1 MQKISYNDIDFSKLK
16 KLDVKSFE
24 NYIYVDDNKKNIY
37 KILKEEDFG
46 KLQNKS
52 LKLDLLE
59 EKKDTTNIS
68 IPKLKIENNIFVGV
82 IEDYIDGYDLCD
94 INLNC
99 KDINEIMNILI
110 KVSME
115 LKKIHEENIVISDL
129 NARNIRIDKNGTPY
143 FLDCLSYS
151 IGKYKSDVISRI
163 LLSYL
168 VEHDIYPE
176 TITKEMDKI
185 SFMMLVFNLIFD
197 KKFYY
202 ITYNEYES
210 KIESI
215 KYLGAL
221 QNYFEMLK
229 TRKKQ
234 IDMPYLHEIISDCDV
249 KKYKKEMR

>member
-46 KLQNKS
+46 KLQDKS

-59 EKKDTTNIS
+59 EKKDATNIS

-110 KVSME
+110 K
-115 LKKIHEENIVISDL
+115 N
-129 NARNIRIDKNGTPY
+129 
-143 FLDCLSYS
+143 F
-151 IGKYKSDVISRI
+151 
-163 LLSYL
+163 
-168 VEHDIYPE
+168 
-176 TITKEMDKI
+176 
-185 SFMMLVFNLIFD
+185 
-197 KKFYY
+197 
-202 ITYNEYES
+202 
-210 KIESI
+210 
-215 KYLGAL
+215 
-221 QNYFEMLK
+221 
-229 TRKKQ
+229 
-234 IDMPYLHEIISDCDV
+234 II
-249 KKYKKEMR
+249 

>member
-46 KLQNKS
+46 KLQDKS

-59 EKKDTTNIS
+59 EKKDATNIS

-129 NARNIRIDKNGTPY
+129 NARNIRIDKSGTPY

-185 SFMMLVFNLIFD
+185 SFMMLVF
-197 KKFYY
+197 
-202 ITYNEYES
+202 
-210 KIESI
+210 
-215 KYLGAL
+215 
-221 QNYFEMLK
+221 
-229 TRKKQ
+229 
-234 IDMPYLHEIISDCDV
+234 
-249 KKYKKEMR
+249 

>member
-59 EKKDTTNIS
+59 EKKDATNIS

-110 KVSME
+110 KVSIE
-115 LKKIHEENIVISDL
+115 HKKIHEENI
-129 NARNIRIDKNGTPY
+129 
-143 FLDCLSYS
+143 
-151 IGKYKSDVISRI
+151 
-163 LLSYL
+163 
-168 VEHDIYPE
+168 
-176 TITKEMDKI
+176 
-185 SFMMLVFNLIFD
+185 
-197 KKFYY
+197 
-202 ITYNEYES
+202 
-210 KIESI
+210 
-215 KYLGAL
+215 
-221 QNYFEMLK
+221 
-229 TRKKQ
+229 
-234 IDMPYLHEIISDCDV
+234 
-249 KKYKKEMR
+249 

>member
-46 KLQNKS
+46 KLQDKS

-59 EKKDTTNIS
+59 EKKDATNIS

-115 LKKIHEENIVISDL
+115 LKKIHEENIVI
-129 NARNIRIDKNGTPY
+129 
-143 FLDCLSYS
+143 
-151 IGKYKSDVISRI
+151 
-163 LLSYL
+163 
-168 VEHDIYPE
+168 
-176 TITKEMDKI
+176 
-185 SFMMLVFNLIFD
+185 
-197 KKFYY
+197 
-202 ITYNEYES
+202 
-210 KIESI
+210 
-215 KYLGAL
+215 
-221 QNYFEMLK
+221 
-229 TRKKQ
+229 
-234 IDMPYLHEIISDCDV
+234 
-249 KKYKKEMR
+249 

>member
-1 MQKISYNDIDFSKLK
+1 MR
-16 KLDVKSFE
+16 
-24 NYIYVDDNKKNIY
+24 
-37 KILKEEDFG
+37 
-46 KLQNKS
+46 
-52 LKLDLLE
+52 
-59 EKKDTTNIS
+59 
-68 IPKLKIENNIFVGV
+68 
-82 IEDYIDGYDLCD
+82 D

-221 QNYFEMLK
+221 QNYFEMLR
-229 TRKKQ
+229 TRKRQ

>member
-46 KLQNKS
+46 KLQDKS

-59 EKKDTTNIS
+59 EKKDATNIS

-115 LKKIHEENIVISDL
+115 LKKIHEENIVISD
-129 NARNIRIDKNGTPY
+129 
-143 FLDCLSYS
+143 
-151 IGKYKSDVISRI
+151 
-163 LLSYL
+163 
-168 VEHDIYPE
+168 
-176 TITKEMDKI
+176 
-185 SFMMLVFNLIFD
+185 
-197 KKFYY
+197 
-202 ITYNEYES
+202 
-210 KIESI
+210 
-215 KYLGAL
+215 
-221 QNYFEMLK
+221 
-229 TRKKQ
+229 
-234 IDMPYLHEIISDCDV
+234 
-249 KKYKKEMR
+249 